1 MKRIQF
7 LFVAILSIALFS
19 FTSCNKSEDNVTP
32 ENPLLSSGSISL
44 KVDGASWNASLAVQ
58 GINTNGVINVTGSDS
73 DAKQA
78 SLILYGV
85 TGTGTYTI
93 GAGSTNQLR
102 WTEGLGQTETYSA
115 NGVVGSGTIIVTE
128 LSSTKIKGSFSFTGM
143 NTAQATKSITDGSF
157 EATF

>member
-7 LFVAILSIALFS
+7 LIVAILSIALFT
-19 FTSCNKSEDNVTP
+19 FTSCDKSEDDVTP
-32 ENPLLSSGSISL
+32 DNPLLSSGAISL

-58 GINTNGVINVTGSDS
+58 GINTSGVINVTGSDS

-78 SLILYGV
+78 SLVLYGV
-85 TGTGTYTI
+85 TEPGTYTF
-93 GAGSTNQLR
+93 GVGTSHQLR
-102 WTEGLGQTETYSA
+102 WTEGLGQTDTYLA
-115 NGVVGSGTIIVTE
+115 NGLVGSGTIIVTE

-143 NTAQATKSITDGSF
+143 NTAQVTKSITDGSF

>member
-1 MKRIQF
+1 MKRVQF
-7 LFVAILSIALFS
+7 LFVTILSIALISFS
-19 FTSCNKSEDNVTP
+19 SCSKGDDDATP
-32 ENPLLSSGSISL
+32 ESPALSSGAISL

-78 SLILYGV
+78 SVILYGV
-85 TGTGTYTI
+85 TEPGTYTI
-93 GAGSTNQLR
+93 GGGSTHQLR
-102 WTEGLGQTETYSA
+102 WTEGLAQTETYSA
-115 NGVVGSGTIIVTE
+115 NGVIGSGTITVTE

-143 NTAQATKSITDGSF
+143 NTAQATKNITDGSF